1 MRSMLRLSKSL
12 IIVGIPAV
20 ILSIILLTWMYRVV
34 AFGDLKQQTQNG
46 NMVLSKTITNVLWPQ
61 ISGLVTSINSQKSQ
75 SETSDIHNSDMVFNM
90 VNVMLQEPIAEL
102 VDGTNVVRVKLFD
115 MEGLTIFSTQPTQ
128 KGKKN
133 LGDYAEIQMAARGE
147 ITSSIGFV
155 ENFQTLNGNII
166 HDSYLVSSYLPVKL
180 HGAEEIEGVFEIY
193 SDITDVYTRINQ
205 SQMKFA
211 LALFGAS
218 LVSFAIVFFIVRN
231 LDKVIQQNIK
241 LQVEHDSARDA
252 NKAKSRFL
260 ANMSHEL
267 RTPLNAIIGYS
278 ELLEEDAKC
287 QDSTSAVNDL
297 GKIKSAGRHL
307 LNVIN
312 EILDLSKIE
321 AGQMVLFYEV
331 INFQDLVYEVSTV
344 IKPLIAEKNNTFKFN
359 CDPSIQDI
367 STDAVK
373 LRQILFNLLSNAA
386 KFTNNGT
393 IECYIIK
400 QNEDLIIAIK
410 DSGIGMSKDQL
421 SHLFQP
427 FVQAD
432 ISTTRRYGG
441 TGLGLTI
448 SKQYCEMM
456 GGTILVNSEISQGST
471 FTVRIPVSISSQTD
485 SPYCPI
491 KDKNHAA

>member
-1 MRSMLRLSKSL
+1 
-12 IIVGIPAV
+12 
-20 ILSIILLTWMYRVV
+20 
-34 AFGDLKQQTQNG
+34 
-46 NMVLSKTITNVLWPQ
+46 
-61 ISGLVTSINSQKSQ
+61 
-75 SETSDIHNSDMVFNM
+75 
-90 VNVMLQEPIAEL
+90 
-102 VDGTNVVRVKLFD
+102 
-115 MEGLTIFSTQPTQ
+115 
-128 KGKKN
+128 
-133 LGDYAEIQMAARGE
+133 
-147 ITSSIGFV
+147 
-155 ENFQTLNGNII
+155 
-166 HDSYLVSSYLPVKL
+166 
-180 HGAEEIEGVFEIY
+180 
-193 SDITDVYTRINQ
+193 
-205 SQMKFA
+205 MKFA
-211 LALFGAS
+211 LALFGAT
-218 LVSFAIVFFIVRN
+218 LVLFVIVFFIVRN
-231 LDKVIQQNIK
+231 LDKVIQQNIE
-241 LQVEHDSARDA
+241 LQVAHDSARDA

-278 ELLEEDAKC
+278 ELLEEDALC
-287 QDSTSAVNDL
+287 QASPGAVDDL
-297 GKIKSAGRHL
+297 GKIQSAGRHL

-321 AGQMVLFYEV
+321 AGQMALFFEM

-344 IKPLIAEKNNTFKFN
+344 VKPLIAEKNNSFKFN

-393 IECYIIK
+393 IECYILK
-400 QNEDLIIAIK
+400 QKEDLIIAIK

-432 ISTTRRYGG
+432 VSTTRRYGG

-456 GGTILVNSEISQGST
+456 GGNIIVNSEIGQGST
-471 FTVRIPVSISSQTD
+471 FTVRIPVSTSIHNE

-491 KDKNHAA
+491 KAQHYAA